1 MATVAIFTGNTLQ
14 VAFTQIDSKAPKTPF
29 YFFLKLTGPRMTY
42 SGITDCHCSYSSI
55 IYLKQDL

>member
-55 IYLKQDL
+55 IY